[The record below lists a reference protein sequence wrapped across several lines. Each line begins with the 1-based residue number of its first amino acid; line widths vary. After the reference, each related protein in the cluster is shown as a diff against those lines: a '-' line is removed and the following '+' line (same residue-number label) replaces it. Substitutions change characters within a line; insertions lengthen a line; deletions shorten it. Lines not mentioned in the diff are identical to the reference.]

1 MLAFAEQ
8 GLNACLYYDNKNLGR
23 NVSLI
28 PTSAITGE
36 GIPDMIMLLV
46 NLTQSRMAESLMY
59 ISELECTVL
68 EVKVIEGL
76 GTTIDVVLSNGYL
89 REGDRI
95 VVCGLNGPIYT
106 NVRALL
112 TPQPLREMRVKV
124 RRTSFALP
132 PFACPHADPS
142 SPRASQSAYVHHK
155 EVKAALGIKITAPDL
170 EVMADLQNLMSWVDK
185 SGRGVSVQASTLG
198 SLEAL
203 LEFLRVSKIPVS
215 TINIGPVHKRDV
227 IQASTMVEKVKEYAC
242 MLCFD
247 VPVEKEAEKLAQEL
261 GVTIFKAEIIYH
273 LFDAFTKYN
282 KEVQDA
288 KRAAAAPKA
297 IWPCRLKTLQV
308 FARRD
313 PIVLG
318 VDILDG
324 TLRVG
329 TPLAAV
335 HIDTDKATGET
346 SKTIVNIGVM
356 CVVFDRA
363 AADLPELTP
372 PQPLLPRPRRS
383 YSTSMCVAL
392 SPLAVIYEPS

>member
-1 MLAFAEQ
+1 MT
-8 GLNACLYYDNKNLGR
+8 D
-23 NVSLI
+23 
-28 PTSAITGE
+28 
-36 GIPDMIMLLV
+36 
-46 NLTQSRMAESLMY
+46 
-59 ISELECTVL
+59 
-68 EVKVIEGL
+68 
-76 GTTIDVVLSNGYL
+76 
-89 REGDRI
+89 
-95 VVCGLNGPIYT
+95 
-106 NVRALL
+106 LL
-112 TPQPLREMRVKV
+112 TSVDL
-124 RRTSFALP
+124 
-132 PFACPHADPS
+132 
-142 SPRASQSAYVHHK
+142 QSAYVHHK

-170 EVMADLQNLMSWVDK
+170 EKAIAGSRLLVVGPDDDEEDLGEEVMADLQNLMSWVDK

-356 CVVFDRA
+356 CVAPWANTCWSSLTDAYLHACLRLV
-363 AADLPELTP
+363 LPG
-372 PQPLLPRPRRS
+372 
-383 YSTSMCVAL
+383 
-392 SPLAVIYEPS
+392 LAVLRCTSGTAHSSSAVARLTRISFTFPQREEPREL

>member
-124 RRTSFALP
+124 RRFQ
-132 PFACPHADPS
+132 S
-142 SPRASQSAYVHHK
+142 S
-155 EVKAALGIKITAPDL
+155 
-170 EVMADLQNLMSWVDK
+170 
-185 SGRGVSVQASTLG
+185 
-198 SLEAL
+198 
-203 LEFLRVSKIPVS
+203 
-215 TINIGPVHKRDV
+215 
-227 IQASTMVEKVKEYAC
+227 
-242 MLCFD
+242 
-247 VPVEKEAEKLAQEL
+247 
-261 GVTIFKAEIIYH
+261 
-273 LFDAFTKYN
+273 
-282 KEVQDA
+282 
-288 KRAAAAPKA
+288 
-297 IWPCRLKTLQV
+297 
-308 FARRD
+308 
-313 PIVLG
+313 
-318 VDILDG
+318 
-324 TLRVG
+324 
-329 TPLAAV
+329 
-335 HIDTDKATGET
+335 
-346 SKTIVNIGVM
+346 
-356 CVVFDRA
+356 
-363 AADLPELTP
+363 DLP
-372 PQPLLPRPRRS
+372 S
-383 YSTSMCVAL
+383 FHD
-392 SPLAVIYEPS
+392 

>member
-1 MLAFAEQ
+1 
-8 GLNACLYYDNKNLGR
+8 
-23 NVSLI
+23 
-28 PTSAITGE
+28 
-36 GIPDMIMLLV
+36 MIMLLV

-124 RRTSFALP
+124 RRISFALP
-132 PFACPHADPS
+132 PFACPRADPS

-170 EVMADLQNLMSWVDK
+170 EKAIAGSRLLVVGPDDDEEDLGEEVMADLQNLMSWVDK